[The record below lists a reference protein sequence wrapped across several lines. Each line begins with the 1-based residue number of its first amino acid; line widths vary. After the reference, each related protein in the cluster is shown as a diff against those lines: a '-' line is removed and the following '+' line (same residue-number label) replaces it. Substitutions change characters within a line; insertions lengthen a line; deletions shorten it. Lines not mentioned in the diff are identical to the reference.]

1 MTHEE
6 DLSGVRARGQVSREL
21 LSLRFV
27 VGEADFDQTVVG
39 QSLIEGGE
47 EGLAHAIVSDM
58 NDGLELLGAGFQFA
72 QCRSGDAQAKNGLLA
87 FSWATV
93 VRGPW
98 PGQMMVSPGRLRI
111 SLRILSS
118 VSA

>member
-1 MTHEE
+1 MANEE
-6 DLSGVRARGQVSREL
+6 DRTGGSADGQISGQLFAFG
-21 LSLRFV
+21 FV
-27 VGEADFDQTVVG
+27 IREADFDQTVVG
-39 QSLIEGGE
+39 QCLIEGGE
-47 EGLAHAIVSDM
+47 EGLAHAVVSDM
-58 NDGLELLGAGFQFA
+58 NDGFELLGAGFQFA